1 MTLFR
6 FAVIVCGL
14 AGISITTLASEGVES
29 IVPFEPSLATTT
41 ISTLGQLAQRV
52 VPSSIRNYLSGY
64 QGNPVGYQIDVSLSG
79 VDDATPFTS
88 AKATWESIVTGDL
101 PEVTA
106 VFGFDR
112 CGCLPCTIDDLR
124 ICGQYTR
131 IDGTAGVLGA
141 AGPTRVRLGSG
152 LPYTGGACTVLY
164 VLGGSGWIAQTCHL
178 Y

>member
-1 MTLFR
+1 MTVFR

-14 AGISITTLASEGVES
+14 AGTSITTHASEGVES
-29 IVPFEPSLATTT
+29 IVPFEPSLAATT
-41 ISTLGQLAQRV
+41 ISTLAQLAQRV

-79 VDDATPFTS
+79 VDDDSPFTS